1 MHPLEASWRMFL
13 SVSLESG
20 EAGRSRRG
28 TLFWERLTVPVKSP
42 VVYLPTTV
50 PPFGPKPYFG
60 DAAIPE
66 PVA

>member
-1 MHPLEASWRMFL
+1 MHPLESSWGMFL
-13 SVSLESG
+13 SMALESG

-28 TLFWERLTVPVKSP
+28 DRFGSELTVPMKSP

-50 PPFGPKPYFG
+50 PPFGPEPYFG

>member
-1 MHPLEASWRMFL
+1 
-13 SVSLESG
+13 
-20 EAGRSRRG
+20 
-28 TLFWERLTVPVKSP
+28 

-50 PPFGPKPYFG
+50 PPFGPVPYFG